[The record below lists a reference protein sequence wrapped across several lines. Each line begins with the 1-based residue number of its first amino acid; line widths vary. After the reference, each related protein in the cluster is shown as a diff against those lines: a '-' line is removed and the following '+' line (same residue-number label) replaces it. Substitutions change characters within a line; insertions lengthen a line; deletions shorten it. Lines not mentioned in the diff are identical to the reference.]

1 MRRSSMRRSY
11 GYGSAMQRALLLM
24 LVLPVL
30 LAACGGDDSGPRL
43 TKAEFASKADAICE
57 KYNKQAESLDR
68 PNSLTELADVAD
80 NTIPILRNAIS
91 EWRKLN
97 PPQSEADTVDEW
109 IGSVEQLVGDLEEI
123 RDQADKGSMQGVQKV
138 VPQADQHNRRTNELA
153 TQLGM
158 TVCNQN

>member
-11 GYGSAMQRALLLM
+11 GYGSAMQRALLVM
-24 LVLPVL
+24 LVVPVL
-30 LAACGGDDSGPRL
+30 LAACGGDDRGPRL

-80 NTIPILRNAIS
+80 NTIPILRNAIN

>member
-158 TVCNQN
+158 SVCNQN

>member
-11 GYGSAMQRALLLM
+11 GYGSAMQRALLLV

-30 LAACGGDDSGPRL
+30 LAACGGGGQGPRL

-57 KYNKQAESLDR
+57 KYNKQAESLDS

-80 NTIPILRNAIS
+80 NTIPILRNAIK

-97 PPQSEADTVDEW
+97 PPQSEADTVDDW
-109 IGSVEQLVGDLEEI
+109 INSVDDLVGDLEEI

>member
-11 GYGSAMQRALLLM
+11 GYGSAMQRALLFT

-30 LAACGGDDSGPRL
+30 LAACGGDDRGPRL
-43 TKAEFASKADAICE
+43 TKAAFASKADAICE
-57 KYNKQAESLDR
+57 KYNKQAESLDS

-91 EWRKLN
+91 DWRKLN
-97 PPQSEADTVDEW
+97 PPESEADTVDDW

-138 VPQADQHNRRTNELA
+138 VPQADEHNRRTNELA

>member
-1 MRRSSMRRSY
+1 MRRSY
-11 GYGSAMQRALLLM
+11 GYGSAMQRVLLLM
-24 LVLPVL
+24 LALPAL

-57 KYNKQAESLDR
+57 KYNKQAESLDS
-68 PNSLTELADVAD
+68 PKSLTELADVAD
-80 NTIPILRNAIS
+80 NTIPILRNAMK

-109 IGSVEQLVGDLEEI
+109 INSVEQLVGDLEEI
-123 RDQADKGSMQGVQKV
+123 RDQADKGSMQGVQNV

>member
-1 MRRSSMRRSY
+1 MRRSY
-11 GYGSAMQRALLLM
+11 GYRSAMQRALLLV
-24 LVLPVL
+24 LVLPAL
-30 LAACGGDDSGPRL
+30 LAACGGDSGGARL

-57 KYNKQAESLDR
+57 KYNKQAESLDS
-68 PNSLTELADVAD
+68 PKSLTELADVAD
-80 NTIPILRNAIS
+80 NTIPILRNAIG

-109 IGSVEQLVGDLEEI
+109 INSVELLVGDLEEM

-158 TVCNQN
+158 SVCNEG